1 MDTLEHDGDVNEG
14 LSSYDRA
21 VVRLTRLET
30 TVITKN

>member
-1 MDTLEHDGDVNEG
+1 MDTLEHDGDVNE